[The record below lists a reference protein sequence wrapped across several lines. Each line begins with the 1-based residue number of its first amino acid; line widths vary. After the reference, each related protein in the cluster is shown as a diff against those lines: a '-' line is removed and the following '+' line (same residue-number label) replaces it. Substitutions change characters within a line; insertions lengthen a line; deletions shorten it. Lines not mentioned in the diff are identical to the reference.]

1 MRILI
6 LTTCWFLLLTCNN
19 LLRNGSIL
27 IFYIFNYC
35 DHGTN
40 SHHIEYKGL
49 KVKAGS
55 EVTGVWGCL
64 VLQPLPTHLGQPNL
78 EGHSRVSGGPQLKE
92 EARLRDGGGSCDPL
106 LSPAEHTLPWA
117 PGGWHRS
124 QTPSPIHASMT
135 SPRPV
140 SQPY

>member
-19 LLRNGSIL
+19 LLRSDSVL

-35 DHGTN
+35 YPGTN

-64 VLQPLPTHLGQPNL
+64 VLRPLTTHLGQPNL
-78 EGHSRVSGGPQLKE
+78 EGHRRVAGGPQLKK
-92 EARLRDGGGSCDPL
+92 EARLRDGGGSCDPSSAQ
-106 LSPAEHTLPWA
+106 LSTHFPGPLEAGIEARHRA
-117 PGGWHRS
+117 P
-124 QTPSPIHASMT
+124 SMH
-135 SPRPV
+135 P
-140 SQPY
+140 